1 MPQPEGFAVKILIAF
16 ASTEGQ
22 TRKISEWIS
31 ARATAGS
38 HQTRLYDSSSRV
50 DVPRL
55 DDFEAVIVAA
65 SVHEG
70 SHQDRIV
77 DFATAHRVQL
87 RGKTTAFISV
97 SLAAAMDDGAAD
109 AGAYVSRFTDAT
121 QWTPGSVLHLG
132 GALRYSQYDYFE
144 RQMLKQIFARHGVEP
159 DENDVY
165 EYTDWTELG
174 RFIDDFLARAAV
186 QAA

>member
-1 MPQPEGFAVKILIAF
+1 MKILIAF

-22 TRKISEWIS
+22 THKISEWIS
-31 ARATAGS
+31 AHTAAAG
-38 HQTRLYDSSSRV
+38 HQTRLYDSTSLA

-55 DDFEAVIVAA
+55 DGFDAVIVAA

-70 SHQDRIV
+70 GHQTSIV
-77 DFATAHRVQL
+77 NFATAHRVPL
-87 RGKTTAFISV
+87 SGKATAFISV

-121 QWTPGSVLHLG
+121 QWTPGRVLLLG

-144 RQMLKQIFARHGVEP
+144 RQMLKQIFAKHGVEP

-165 EYTDWTELG
+165 EYTDWTALG
-174 RFIDDFLARAAV
+174 RFIDDFLADAALQV
-186 QAA
+186 A